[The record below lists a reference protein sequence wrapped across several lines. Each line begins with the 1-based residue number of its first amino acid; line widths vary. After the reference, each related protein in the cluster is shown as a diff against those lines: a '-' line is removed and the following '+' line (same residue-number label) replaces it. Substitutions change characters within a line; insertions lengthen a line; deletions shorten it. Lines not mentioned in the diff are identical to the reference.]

1 MAKKKAKTKNGEQ
14 SQVVA
19 AMAAPTHHVEQ
30 PQTSIADNE
39 NDLLDLSNPDMFRKA
54 FIAAEIL
61 NRKY

>member
-14 SQVVA
+14 SHVVA
-19 AMAAPTHHVEQ
+19 AMVAPTHHVEQ
-30 PQTSIADNE
+30 PQTSITETDDE
-39 NDLLDLSNPDMFRKA
+39 LLDLSNPDMFRKA